1 MLVSWVVITTH
12 VILFTPSHTQRSSL
26 NQACYDYSN
35 ESKTYHLP
43 NTCCRLHIY
52 TKEDVLACVHTAT
65 DNWTL
70 PKWFLGKEVNKKN
83 PSGKS
88 QGMEEKDH
96 FHSPNEYLLHFHQP
110 KIKRS
115 PRAPH
120 PEAIYKF
127 SQDSSN
133 TSSLSKG
140 WLWAIVGDSRMRQ
153 FFSALVTLLN
163 SPRLKYRKTST
174 GGKWRSVHELTENL
188 RIGKLHEDIEVYHM
202 DVPLRIVF
210 HWDPLLL
217 HLPKLMHQWTDNE
230 QQKPTLLILGSG
242 LHWMRTTLHTYRSAG
257 PQAALDKFK
266 LHMDTLLPQLVS
278 FAKSTYT
285 IIQLQDHI
293 QESHI
298 FKKYQGAYSNNNI
311 DLYNNFISSSL
322 IGSSVAVWDSNIPF
336 SQAYHAHCLTKY
348 RKSFD
353 MLWDCDNP
361 LHTGFVMVEKYANMF
376 LNDICNFYIDLDS
389 TYC

>member
-1 MLVSWVVITTH
+1 M
-12 VILFTPSHTQRSSL
+12 
-26 NQACYDYSN
+26 
-35 ESKTYHLP
+35 
-43 NTCCRLHIY
+43 
-52 TKEDVLACVHTAT
+52 
-65 DNWTL
+65 
-70 PKWFLGKEVNKKN
+70 
-83 PSGKS
+83 
-88 QGMEEKDH
+88 
-96 FHSPNEYLLHFHQP
+96 
-110 KIKRS
+110 
-115 PRAPH
+115 
-120 PEAIYKF
+120 
-127 SQDSSN
+127 
-133 TSSLSKG
+133 
-140 WLWAIVGDSRMRQ
+140 
-153 FFSALVTLLN
+153 
-163 SPRLKYRKTST
+163 
-174 GGKWRSVHELTENL
+174 GKWRSVHELTENL

-230 QQKPTLLILGSG
+230 QQKPTLLILGEHS
-242 LHWMRTTLHTYRSAG
+242 
-257 PQAALDKFK
+257 
-266 LHMDTLLPQLVS
+266 TLLM
-278 FAKSTYT
+278 KNSTGSKILTNNSNNLYFYKY
-285 IIQLQDHI
+285 IYKVYRFPFPLK
-293 QESHI
+293 ESHI